1 VRTQKRA
8 GKLFTNNYDMEICAM
23 DNLLGK
29 GISGIYYF
37 SFNLGYYYS
46 AGYFTCKKEYIPFL
60 DELEEYKRRL
70 YT

>member
-1 VRTQKRA
+1 MITHKRDYLEYNATYIA
-8 GKLFTNNYDMEICAM
+8 GKFFVNNYDMEICAM

-46 AGYFTCKKEYIPFL
+46 AGYFTCKKKYILFQ
-60 DELEEYKRRL
+60 D
-70 YT
+70 